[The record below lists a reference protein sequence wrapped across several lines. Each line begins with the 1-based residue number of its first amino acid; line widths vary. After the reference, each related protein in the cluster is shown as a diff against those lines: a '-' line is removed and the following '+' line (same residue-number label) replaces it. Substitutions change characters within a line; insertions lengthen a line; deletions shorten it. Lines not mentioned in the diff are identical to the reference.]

1 MLHLVSIRSAIGT
14 DMNAA
19 GAMLRKSRTPL
30 LPSFISCS
38 SLGSSRLCLASALA
52 TSSIPKP
59 SLMSTCPPP
68 SSSSMVTLSTAAKP
82 VTDYS
87 VYFSPRAAARKP
99 SAIRALQT
107 LTSVPGMISLGGGN
121 PHPSTFPF
129 ASIQYTLKNGEVID
143 IPASQ
148 VAQGLQYSATPGID
162 KFVAWLSDFQVY
174 EHKRNAAEFGVC
186 IGNGSQ
192 DLLTKAID
200 AFVTDGGTM
209 MMESPAYV
217 GMNAYIRPMGVN
229 IVEVPIDAEGLNPE
243 SMETT
248 LANWPD
254 IKTRPRILY
263 TVPTAGNPTGITT
276 TLARK
281 KRIYEVA
288 RKYDVIIL
296 EDDPYYFLQF
306 SDTRDPSY
314 FSFDVDGRVLRFD
327 SLSKVLSGGARIGW
341 VSGPKPLVERIVL
354 HGMGSNLHPSGISQ
368 IMMYSLL
375 EKWGIQG
382 FLAHNR
388 DVAAFYKEKCAA
400 FIESARRHLDGIAEF
415 VPPTAGMFVW
425 LKLIGI
431 DDSTD
436 LIKRKAVD
444 KKVLLVPG
452 IEFLPNQRP
461 TPYVR
466 ASYSLATKEEI
477 DTALSRLRELVLD
490 ARNEKSL

>member
-59 SLMSTCPPP
+59 SLMST
-68 SSSSMVTLSTAAKP
+68 S
-82 VTDYS
+82 
-87 VYFSPRAAARKP
+87 ARKP

-209 MMESPAYV
+209 MMESPA
-217 GMNAYIRPMGVN
+217 
-229 IVEVPIDAEGLNPE
+229 GLNPE